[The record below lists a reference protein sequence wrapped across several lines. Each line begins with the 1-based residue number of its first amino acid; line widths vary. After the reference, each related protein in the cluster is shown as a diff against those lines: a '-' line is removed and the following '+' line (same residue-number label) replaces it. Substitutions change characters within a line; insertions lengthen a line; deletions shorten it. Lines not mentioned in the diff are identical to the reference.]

1 LRISADERKTLLAC
15 GAAAGMAATFGSPVS
30 AVLLAVELLLF
41 EFRASSLVPVAL
53 ASATAAA
60 VRMGFEGLEP
70 VFAMPQVEMSGGGAM
85 TAYVV
90 IGALTGVLS
99 VGITR
104 AVYGIEDL
112 FERLPVH
119 WMWWPAIGAVAV
131 GAVGIFAPRTLGVG
145 YDNISDI
152 ISGNL
157 ALRAVTALCLLKFV
171 SWAVALG
178 SGTSGGTLAP
188 LFTIGAGFGAAL
200 G

>member
-1 LRISADERKTLLAC
+1 
-15 GAAAGMAATFGSPVS
+15 
-30 AVLLAVELLLF
+30 
-41 EFRASSLVPVAL
+41 
-53 ASATAAA
+53 
-60 VRMGFEGLEP
+60 
-70 VFAMPQVEMSGGGAM
+70 
-85 TAYVV
+85 
-90 IGALTGVLS
+90 
-99 VGITR
+99 
-104 AVYGIEDL
+104 
-112 FERLPVH
+112 
-119 WMWWPAIGAVAV
+119 MWWPAIGAVAV

-200 G
+200 GAGGALLLPGAGIDPRVAAVVGMAAVFAGASR